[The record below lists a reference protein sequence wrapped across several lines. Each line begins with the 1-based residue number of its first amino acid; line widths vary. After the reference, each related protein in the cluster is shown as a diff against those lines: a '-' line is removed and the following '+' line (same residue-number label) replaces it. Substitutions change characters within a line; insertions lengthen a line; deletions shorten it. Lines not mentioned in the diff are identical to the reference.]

1 MDLAF
6 TLLNNYQPFIMQN
19 TLNSKWKHKIG
30 FFYGSNVYTPVYVE
44 PYCWQAD
51 SSTQPETSHRSPN
64 GDQKYV
70 RRDWKKVKTKDGTAS
85 Q

>member
-1 MDLAF
+1 MV
-6 TLLNNYQPFIMQN
+6 I
-19 TLNSKWKHKIG
+19 KGCW
-30 FFYGSNVYTPVYVE
+30 

-64 GDQKYV
+64 GDQKYI

-85 Q
+85 QKLVHCIEMR